1 MYPVYVAKF
10 LPFMHHFLK
19 SYVFFFNKKYVY
31 VLEYF
36 QQKVN
41 AKCEDTIL

>member
-19 SYVFFFNKKYVY
+19 FYFFFYKKYVY

-41 AKCEDTIL
+41 AKHTPKINK